1 MPEGARAK
9 RLRAGIL
16 TFTHCLELSVEVVS
30 AEFSTEH
37 VSIELVSIDL
47 VSFELSVDID
57 QLRIRTATQTLK
69 SKALMPALFYL
80 RKRHYTTA
88 NTRDRA

>member
-30 AEFSTEH
+30 AELSTEH
-37 VSIELVSIDL
+37 VSIEL

-69 SKALMPALFYL
+69 SKALMPALFNL